1 MIKTGFSPAQADL
14 KINCTGCGS
23 ADSHLMYAAGDYEYG
38 LPGQF
43 YVSRCQS
50 CGLISQNP
58 RPPFS
63 QILHYYTEE
72 YEPYSAV
79 GSKIMQAARYLLLV
93 RPRLRKY
100 QALFKNL
107 TGPINVLDVGC
118 GSGDLLNELSFDQ
131 KFDCVGIEPV
141 ENAADIAREKGI
153 KVITGLVENHDFQGE
168 QFDLIIMNH
177 VLEHLPN
184 PEEVIGKVY
193 ELLRPGGYLI
203 GELPC
208 SEAVERHIFGRYW
221 GMYHLPRHLT
231 FFSRRL
237 LGRFL
242 ERFGF
247 TEIKIS
253 LQPVPS
259 AWQASVRNYLLSKNI
274 SKKIVKMFSGHSV
287 VLNILSYPYAV
298 LSVCCGYSS
307 IQHFIANKTDGVYQ
321 HCFIRPETP

>member
-1 MIKTGFSPAQADL
+1 MINTEFSPAQADV

-23 ADSHLMYAAGDYEYG
+23 ADFKLMYAAGDYEYG

-58 RPPFS
+58 RPRFS
-63 QILHYYTEE
+63 QILRYYTEE

-79 GSKIMQAARYLLLV
+79 GSKIMQAARYFFLV

-100 QALFKNL
+100 QALFKNHP
-107 TGPINVLDVGC
+107 GKINVLDVGC
-118 GSGDLLNELSFDQ
+118 GSGDLLQELSFDR
-131 KFDCVGIEPV
+131 KFNGLGIEPV
-141 ENAADIAREKGI
+141 ANAADIARKKGI

-193 ELLRPGGYLI
+193 ELLRPGGYFI

-208 SEAVERHIFGRYW
+208 SEALERHVFGRYW

-231 FFSRRL
+231 FFSRKL
-237 LGRFL
+237 LSRFL
-242 ERFGF
+242 KRFGF
-247 TEIKIS
+247 TEVKTS

-259 AWQASVRNYLLSKNI
+259 AWQASVRNFLLSRNKS
-274 SKKIVKMFSGHSV
+274 SKIAKIFSGHSV
-287 VLNILSYPYAV
+287 VLNILSYPGAM
-298 LSVCCGYSS
+298 LSVWCGYSS
-307 IQHFIANKTDGVYQ
+307 IQHFIANKNAAAPVT
-321 HCFIRPETP
+321 